1 MSLWDRLSNSST
13 KIDIP
18 NLPKKFMKILCGHVQ
33 CVIIKLRIGLL
44 NVTDVGV

>member
-18 NLPKKFMKILCGHVQ
+18 NLPKKVHEDPLWSCSMC
-33 CVIIKLRIGLL
+33 
-44 NVTDVGV
+44 N